1 MAETFVIVH
10 GWSDE
15 SSSFKKL
22 AHFLSD
28 NLGANIISINLGDW
42 LSMNDDVTYQDL
54 AEAMNRAWRE
64 HGLSTNKRTANVVV
78 HSTGALIVREWM
90 TTYYTAE
97 SVPIKRFLM
106 LAPAN
111 FGSPLAHKGR
121 SFIGRAVKGWG
132 NDGFET
138 GKNILK
144 GLELASPYTWNLAHK
159 DLFTDTA
166 WYGAGKIL
174 ATVLVGN
181 KGYGGMRA
189 IANEEGSDGTVR
201 ISTANLNS
209 MKIRIELDVDQTPK
223 NPTLM
228 QSNGQIAFGILDGIN
243 HTTITLSEAKN
254 INKENVLEKLILKSL
269 SVTDNDFSMVGSS
282 FPWQDEI
289 NVLVG
294 DTAKTSPRMQNAVV
308 RVGDNL
314 GNKIDDYFVEFYR
327 TARNDQ
333 AFEYELYTKFL
344 DTVHTYCD
352 DGSYRSLYLNIGELK
367 RINKIE
373 AMAIDELFVSI
384 SAQPVYLE
392 TTKKNQ
398 PVGYAPVDS
407 GASGGLKLNQ
417 TQIEQFFQPHRTV
430 LIDVVL
436 TRALSGDV
444 FKLTSA

>member
-22 AHFLSD
+22 AQFLRV
-28 NLGANIISINLGDW
+28 NLSTSITSINLGDW

-54 AEAMNRAWRE
+54 AEAMNRAWIE
-64 HGLSTNKRTANVVV
+64 IGLPTKNRTANIIV

-90 TTYYTAE
+90 TTYFTAE
-97 SVPIKRFLM
+97 SVPIKRFVM

-138 GKNILK
+138 GKAILK
-144 GLELASPYTWNLAHK
+144 GLELASPYTWNLAHR

-166 WYGAGKIL
+166 WYGVGKIL

-189 IANEEGSDGTVR
+189 MANEEGSDGTVR

-209 MKIRIELDVDQTPK
+209 MKIRIELDEQQTPRK
-223 NPTLM
+223 PMLM
-228 QSNGQIAFGILDGIN
+228 QSNGQIAFGILDEIN
-243 HTTITLSEAKN
+243 HTTITLSEARSPN
-254 INKENVLEKLILKSL
+254 PENVLEKLILRSL
-269 SVTDNDFSMVGSS
+269 QVTGNDYSVNGLS

-289 NVLVG
+289 NAIVG
-294 DTAKTSPRMQNAVV
+294 DTAKTSARMQNAVV

-327 TARNDQ
+327 TESNDQ

-352 DGSYRSLYLNIGELK
+352 DGSYRSLYLNIGELM
-367 RINKIE
+367 RINKTD
-373 AMAIDELFVSI
+373 AMAINQLFVSI
-384 SAQPVYLE
+384 SAQPIYLE
-392 TTKKNQ
+392 TTKKRQ

-407 GASGGLKLNQ
+407 GAPGGLKLNQ

-436 TRALSGDV
+436 TRALSADV
-444 FKLTSA
+444 FKFTSV

>member
-10 GWSDE
+10 GWSDK

-22 AHFLSD
+22 AQFIRD
-28 NLGANIISINLGDW
+28 NLNVTITSINLGDW

-54 AEAMNRAWRE
+54 AEAMNRAWMAHDLPIKE
-64 HGLSTNKRTANVVV
+64 RTANLIV

-90 TTYYTAE
+90 TTYFDVE

-138 GKNILK
+138 GKAILK
-144 GLELASPYTWNLAHK
+144 GLELASPYTWNLAHQ

-181 KGYGGMRA
+181 QGYGGMRA

-209 MKIRIELDVDQTPK
+209 MKIRIELDEHQTPK
-223 NPTLM
+223 KPILM
-228 QSNGQIAFGILDGIN
+228 QSNGQIGFGILDEIN
-243 HTTITLSEAKN
+243 HTTITLSVVKN
-254 INKENVLEKLILKSL
+254 PNPENVLEKLILRSL
-269 SVTDNDFSMVGSS
+269 QVTDNDFSIMGLTFS
-282 FPWQDEI
+282 WQDEI
-289 NVLVG
+289 NNLVG
-294 DTAKTSPRMQNAVV
+294 GTAKTSALMQNAVV

-314 GNKIDDYFVEFYR
+314 RNKIDDYFVEFYR
-327 TARNDQ
+327 KESSDQ

-367 RINKIE
+367 RINQTDS
-373 AMAIDELFVSI
+373 MAINQLFVSI

-392 TTKKNQ
+392 ATKKRQ
-398 PVGYAPVDS
+398 PVGYAPVDT
-407 GASGGLKLNQ
+407 GATGGLKLNR
-417 TQIEQFFQPHRTV
+417 TQIEQFFQPHTTV

-436 TRALSGDV
+436 TRALSADV
-444 FKLTSA
+444 FKLTSL